1 MHYFRLE
8 TLGDTNNDKFCFIG
22 SSPEEMGLEDY
33 YPAKGKKLGSKYP
46 PVASIY
52 LQDKY
57 PGFRLSS
64 LIGTIKSYLIV
75 HRDMKDVI
83 EAHCPGVEIEYLPFT
98 LYNHKKRVHSQD
110 YFIVNP
116 IGGLDVLDLKASVIK
131 YLDAPGD
138 PYHGAVVDVKKFVL
152 DGEKVQHAP
161 ALFRVKE
168 YPSEYF
174 INETLANAF
183 KERQFTNVVLEEI
196 EVTRR

>member
-1 MHYFRLE
+1 MRYFMIN
-8 TLGDTNNDKFCFIG
+8 TIGAGSGSKFCFIS

-33 YPAKGKKLGSKYP
+33 YPSEGKKLGSKYP

-52 LQDKY
+52 LQDKH

-64 LIGTIKSYLIV
+64 LLGTDESYLIV

-83 EAHCPGVEIEYLPFT
+83 EAYCPEVDIEYLPFT

-116 IGGLDVLDLKASVIK
+116 IGALDVLDLKASVIR

-138 PYHGAVVDVKKFVL
+138 PYHGAVVNVKKFVL
-152 DGEKVQHAP
+152 DGEKVKHAP